1 MVKRYDAGL
10 LSDYG
15 GGNVEWWQDYLRA
28 EIERCN
34 DHWEADY
41 AALETKVR
49 RLEGENEGFV
59 QWVNDLHSGM
69 YINCVYCGHRYGPSK
84 DTPVSMADVL
94 KAHVEKCPKHPM
106 SQLKA
111 ENEILKE
118 ELRKCREQK

>member
-41 AALETKVR
+41 AALEAKVR
-49 RLEGENEGFV
+49 RLEGATTDAI
-59 QWVNDLHSGM
+59 NDLSDAEGRQSVHEM
-69 YINCVYCGHRYGPSK
+69 RNW
-84 DTPVSMADVL
+84 VL
-94 KAHVEKCPKHPM
+94 QIM
-106 SQLKA
+106 DNLKIA
-111 ENEILKE
+111 RRALKE
-118 ELRKCREQK
+118 E